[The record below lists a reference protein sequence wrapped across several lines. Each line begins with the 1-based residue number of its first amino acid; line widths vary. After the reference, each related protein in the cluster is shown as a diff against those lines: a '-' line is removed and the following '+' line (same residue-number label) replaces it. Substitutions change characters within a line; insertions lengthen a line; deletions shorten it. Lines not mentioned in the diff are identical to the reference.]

1 MSVVGAG
8 SFAFPGAELS
18 GSTGGGLPAPAS
30 RGVAPSL
37 ADFAKSIGVKA
48 ELAKAVA
55 EALGVTEENSLEDFA
70 FLDED
75 DYKVTL
81 NTVTLNEQPLNP
93 IMKAQAMRLF
103 HQART
108 QGAAAGLPVPG
119 VITPPRPQEQTAE
132 APKVEATVLK
142 QSAYLNQGSE
152 ATFPLLN
159 PGDLQK
165 YRDNYA
171 KIMGVEPPLSQ
182 RPTDEQLS
190 ALLALLGTGR
200 APFADF
206 AVFGPFDEIQARLRK
221 YTDQVFVDGR
231 LQTRMLHGPSTFA
244 AWQGCWGVFK
254 AAMIMLDAA
263 SQGALNQYEEGLR
276 QLTTMYG
283 SWACISRSETTM
295 RATQWTIILE
305 EARRAKPQNFDESKP
320 WDFVIS
326 ASSFGVEHGMRSHW
340 WWLHVV
346 GPLSASGGVST
357 AMAIADR
364 LDGRPTDMRNEAPPN
379 KKAKASRS
387 QTSAPLHPVGSS
399 HAEGACYAWNDG
411 GCSEPC
417 PRGRSHVCRYC
428 SGPHRGKDCRN
439 KPSSS
444 YGKGGGN
451 NGGKDGQGKGGKGG
465 SKKNK
470 ARRDKKAG
478 KSAGKSMA

>member
-8 SFAFPGAELS
+8 SFAFSGAESS
-18 GSTGGGLPAPAS
+18 GPIGGGVPTAVTT
-30 RGVAPSL
+30 GTAPSL
-37 ADFAKSIGVKA
+37 AEFARTVGVKA

-55 EALGVTEENSLEDFA
+55 DALGVTEDNSLEDFA
-70 FLDED
+70 FLDEEE
-75 DYKVTL
+75 YKTTVNAVVL
-81 NTVTLNEQPLNP
+81 NDQPLNP
-93 IMKAQAMRLF
+93 IMKAQAMRLY

-119 VITPPRPQEQTAE
+119 IIAPLRAPEVIKDD
-132 APKVEATVLK
+132 PKVETTILK

-165 YRDNYA
+165 YRDNYS
-171 KIMGVEPPLSQ
+171 KVMGVEPPLSQ

-231 LQTRMLHGPSTFA
+231 LQTRLLHGPSTFA

-263 SQGALNQYEEGLR
+263 SQGSLNQYEEGLR

-305 EARRAKPQNFDESKP
+305 EAKRSKPVNFDESRP

-346 GPLSASGGVST
+346 GPLSASGGVGS

-364 LDGRPTDMRNEAPPN
+364 LDGRPTEVRSEAPPS
-379 KKAKASRS
+379 KKNRANRP
-387 QTSAPLHPVGSS
+387 QTNAPIHPVGNS

-411 GCSEPC
+411 GCSDPC

-439 KPSSS
+439 KPASSS
-444 YGKGGGN
+444 R
-451 NGGKDGQGKGGKGG
+451 KGGKGG
-465 SKKNK
+465 NGKGGQGGNKKRKNRK
-470 ARRDKKAG
+470 DKKAG
-478 KSAGKSMA
+478 KGAGKSMA